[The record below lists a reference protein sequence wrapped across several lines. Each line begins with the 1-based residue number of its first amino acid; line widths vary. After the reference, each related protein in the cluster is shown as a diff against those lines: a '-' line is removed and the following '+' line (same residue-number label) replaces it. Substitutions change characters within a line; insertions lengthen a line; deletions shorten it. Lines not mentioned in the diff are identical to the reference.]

1 MTGSFSSFCTTVEI
15 VCWKYRHGTS
25 VRPTSKGIRLAQ
37 WHPQH
42 IKMRPCALTYLT
54 SAAKQE
60 IERRNVWC
68 CTNEHPHQL
77 QKPKPDTVEFG
88 SCHIL
93 QSSCPAACGQ
103 HKRSAQT
110 ETRHIQKNQ
119 KVSKSI
125 KIRCLVQ
132 MCANNGAT
140 VPFPWSVVYTVPV
153 PPGHVSPPSG
163 AGSANGEFVRK
174 IS

>member
-15 VCWKYRHGTS
+15 VCWKHRHGTS

-68 CTNEHPHQL
+68 CMVLHQLNQL

-93 QSSCPAACGQ
+93 QSACPAACGQ

-110 ETRHIQKNQ
+110 ETRHRRQIQKNQ
-119 KVSKSI
+119 KVSKYDAWYKCVQI
-125 KIRCLVQ
+125 MVQRYPFLDRWCTQFPCLRGMSHHRQVL
-132 MCANNGAT
+132 GLPT
-140 VPFPWSVVYTVPV
+140 
-153 PPGHVSPPSG
+153 
-163 AGSANGEFVRK
+163 GSL
-174 IS
+174 